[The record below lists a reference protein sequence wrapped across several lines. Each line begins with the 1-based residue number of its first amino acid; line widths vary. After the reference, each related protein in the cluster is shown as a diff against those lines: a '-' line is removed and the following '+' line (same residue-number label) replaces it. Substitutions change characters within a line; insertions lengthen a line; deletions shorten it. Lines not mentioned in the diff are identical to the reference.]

1 MQVQGAQGA
10 QVQSG
15 LGQAAQAQQ
24 GAQGAQVQSGQGQAA
39 QAQGAQGAQAQG
51 EQGQAARGQD
61 KQEQAHKL
69 HNKSTSTCG
78 VIPPAR

>member
-1 MQVQGAQGA
+1 MQAQGAQGA
-10 QVQSG
+10 QVQG
-15 LGQAAQAQQ
+15 
-24 GAQGAQVQSGQGQAA
+24 GQGQAA